1 MWKRTKPGVPKANA
15 LTAAAPRAQLQ
26 RKCAC
31 GQHTAGGGE
40 CEDCKKK
47 NESSVQRRAAGAA
60 DATAVPPIVNEVL
73 QSPGQP
79 LDTATRSYFEPRFSQ
94 DFSQV
99 RTHTDTRAGESAKA
113 VGAHAYT
120 VGNRMVFAPH
130 QLQPESESGRSLLA
144 HELAHVVQQHG
155 SQPGSAAPTR
165 ISDPADLSEKQA
177 DAAGQQVMRQTAR
190 FELSTPS
197 EGVLQRS
204 PDGPKPDSKK
214 AGDEVEVH
222 LAYQGKCSHPEKIA
236 EAIPGARSMLAA
248 AENWFIN
255 YPFLEPGQQRFF
267 DGIMQAHFGTSS
279 SAARG
284 KVHGRIIRMARTMD
298 MAMNGGVTFDC
309 GTGSHNKCNE
319 GPYSAFVSRKEKNII
334 HVCPDFFKAGLEERR
349 FMMIHESGHMAGAHV
364 DHYLVKA
371 GPIDRAEC
379 LNPSGLDP
387 SEALENAESYA
398 WAVMCLTRKDTFTFM
413 PGVDIEGKKQK

>member
-1 MWKRTKPGVPKANA
+1 MWKWLKPKASKGEGA
-15 LTAAAPRAQLQ
+15 TFAAASRHTLQ

-47 NESSVQRRAAGAA
+47 NESSVQRRAAGTPGAA
-60 DATAVPPIVNEVL
+60 TVPPVVHEVL

-79 LDTATRSYFEPRFSQ
+79 LKAATRSYFEPRFGQ

-130 QLQPESESGRSLLA
+130 QLQPESETGRSLLA
-144 HELAHVVQQHG
+144 HELAHVVQQQG

-165 ISDPADLSEKQA
+165 VSDPADQSEKQA
-177 DAAGQQVMRQTAR
+177 DAAGQQVMRQTAHS
-190 FELSTPS
+190 ESVPS

-204 PDGPKPDSKK
+204 PDGAKPDSKK
-214 AGDEVEVH
+214 GGDEVEIH
-222 LAYQGKCSHPEKIA
+222 LAYQGKCPHPGKIA

-255 YPFLEPGQQRFF
+255 YPFLDPGQQKFF
-267 DGIMQAHFGTSS
+267 DSIMQAHFGTSS

-284 KVHGRIIRMARTMD
+284 KVHSRIIRMARTMD

-309 GTGSHNKCNE
+309 GTGSHDKCNE

-371 GPIDRAEC
+371 GPIGRAEC
-379 LNPSGLDP
+379 LDPSGLDP

-398 WAVMCLTRKDTFTFM
+398 WQLRS
-413 PGVDIEGKKQK
+413 GSH

>member
-1 MWKRTKPGVPKANA
+1 MWKRTKPGVLKADVPT
-15 LTAAAPRAQLQ
+15 LAAPRGQLQ

-31 GQHTAGGGE
+31 GQHTTGGAE
-40 CEDCKKK
+40 CEECKRK
-47 NESSVQRRAAGAA
+47 NESSVQRRAAG
-60 DATAVPPIVNEVL
+60 TAGGTTVPPIVNEVL
-73 QSPGQP
+73 QSPGQA
-79 LDTATRSYFEPRFSQ
+79 LDAVTRTYFEPRFGQ

-99 RTHTDTRAGESAKA
+99 RTHTDTRAGESANA
-113 VGAHAYT
+113 VGARAYT

-144 HELAHVVQQHG
+144 HELTHIVQQHG
-155 SQPGSAAPTR
+155 SQPSSAAPTR
-165 ISDPADLSEKQA
+165 ISDPADQSEQQA

-190 FELSTPS
+190 SELTAPS

-204 PDGPKPDSKK
+204 PDGHKSDSKK
-214 AGDEVEVH
+214 PGDEVEVH

-255 YPFLEPGQQRFF
+255 YPFLDRGQQQFF
-267 DGIMQAHFGTSS
+267 DSIMQAHFGTSS

-284 KVHGRIIRMARTMD
+284 KVHSRIIRMARTMD

-309 GTGSHNKCNE
+309 GTGAHSTCDE
-319 GPYSAFVSRKEKNII
+319 GPYSMFVSRKEKNII

-349 FMMIHESGHMAGAHV
+349 FMMIHEAGHMAGAHV
-364 DHYLVKA
+364 DHYLVRA
-371 GPIDRAEC
+371 GPIGRAEC
-379 LNPSGLDP
+379 LEPSGLDP

-398 WAVMCLTRKDTFTFM
+398 WAVMCLTRKDTFTLM
-413 PGVDIEGKKQK
+413 SGMDIRAKKP